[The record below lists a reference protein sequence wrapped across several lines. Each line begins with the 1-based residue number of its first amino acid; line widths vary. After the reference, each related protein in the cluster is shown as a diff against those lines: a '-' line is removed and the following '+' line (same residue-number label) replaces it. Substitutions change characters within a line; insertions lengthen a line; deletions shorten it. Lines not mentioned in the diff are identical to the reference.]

1 MNPPA
6 CLKQAGF
13 IMKLQI
19 IPILIAL
26 ISDPIQPKS
35 TTNIET
41 MEKYEV
47 NAETVKGYGLYN
59 VLLEYSLFEKNYNTK
74 TFHSIGYS
82 YSRKI
87 DSTTNIKKREFV
99 ISPENKKIEITNI
112 NEIHQIDEKYRDHK
126 TTSNQVYSSE
136 KFHLIYQFI
145 PKKNIE
151 GSIEKEAVIEM
162 INEFND
168 FLKNRCKFANKAA
181 HAPPFN
187 YIRFQAKN
195 TTADACVIISDEFDY
210 LTSLNPNQTWK
221 QTTRSLI
228 IPLKSLHNLP
238 QKWSINETKI
248 THIFPWR
255 IGVDLPK
262 VTTEGVWIW
271 GGVLRWPWQSPN
283 GWIIPQFY
291 RIDHF

>member
-1 MNPPA
+1 MT
-6 CLKQAGF
+6 
-13 IMKLQI
+13 LQI
-19 IPILIAL
+19 LPILIAL
-26 ISDPIQPKS
+26 IGDPIQPKS

-41 MEKYEV
+41 MEEYEV

-59 VLLEYSLFEKNYNTK
+59 VFLEYSLFEKNYNPK

-82 YSRKI
+82 HLRKI

-126 TTSNQVYSSE
+126 TTSNQVYGSE

-145 PKKNIE
+145 PQKNLQR
-151 GSIEKEAVIEM
+151 SIEKEAVVEM

-195 TTADACVIISDEFDY
+195 TTADACIIISDDFDY

-291 RIDHF
+291 RKDHF